1 VGIANWLATQL
12 LSPQSLPRMDFEQGI
27 PPEHRTLV
35 AVPTMLTSA
44 AGIEHLLDGLEVRYL
59 ANRDACLHFAL
70 LTDLP
75 DAQAETLPGDAELVR
90 LAREGIE
97 RSTRNTRTF
106 ATIFSIFFTA
116 RAAGTPR
123 KASGW
128 ATSGSAASWPI

>member
-1 VGIANWLATQL
+1 
-12 LSPQSLPRMDFEQGI
+12 MDFEQGI

-44 AGIEHLLDGLEVRYL
+44 AGIEHLLEGLEVRYL
-59 ANRDACLHFAL
+59 ANRDPCLHFAL
-70 LTDLP
+70 LTDFV
-75 DAQAETLPGDAELVR
+75 DAAAETLPGDAELVR

-97 RSTRNTRTF
+97 RLEREVCARF
-106 ATIFSIFFTA
+106 AATSSISFTA

-128 ATSGSAASWPI
+128 ATSASAASWPT